1 MTSPTPP
8 AKKPVKKSA
17 APRQSLQRK
26 KASRLAAV
34 QALYARSLKDDGAV
48 PATMVQQISQSW
60 ADSKTYEQH
69 DLPYETQPEQ
79 ALLLALVT
87 AALEHSPAIELAI
100 ETVILPHWKKS
111 RMSLPLLS
119 TLRVAA
125 AEALAFPQKSRGMLV
140 EEYTDITAQL
150 VGDDEI
156 AYAHKAFNLLLD
168 AIAQPHASLS

>member
-1 MTSPTPP
+1 MS
-8 AKKPVKKSA
+8 KKSA

-26 KASRLAAV
+26 RASRLAAV
-34 QALYARSLKDDGAV
+34 QALYARTLKSDVTV

-79 ALLLALVT
+79 ALLLALVS
-87 AALEHSPAIELAI
+87 AALAHEATIEATI
-100 ETVILPHWKKS
+100 EQVILPQWKKS

-119 TLRVAA
+119 TLRMAA
-125 AEALAFPQKSRGMLV
+125 AEAIAFPKKSRGLLV

-150 VGDDEI
+150 VGDEEI
-156 AYAHKAFNLLLD
+156 AYAHKAFNILLD
-168 AIAQPHASLS
+168 AIAESTNVSNG